1 MRMWSSAPL
10 ISASPRVAQ
19 HVLAQLDGQQHTAL
33 VISLHAGI
41 AEFGDMVQLLLYG
54 GLAPVEG
61 VKLIDHGFKRLVRVD
76 GDGPVI
82 ETDGDGEAL
91 AQRFAVGV
99 GDDDAA
105 LGVDGVV
112 VATEKLEFTEAGALL
127 GFRPASMRRSSS
139 MPAVTPLPVF
149 LHLPPFLG
157 L

>member
-1 MRMWSSAPL
+1 MLLVVGIFLLRHGAGDNPDMVQRAADFH
-10 ISASPRVAQ
+10 IPRIAQ
-19 HVLAQLDGQQHTAL
+19 HVLAQLHGQQHAAL
-33 VISLHAGI
+33 IVRLHAGI
-41 AEFGDMVQLLLYG
+41 AEFGHMVQLLLYG

-112 VATEKLEFTEAGALL
+112 VATEKLEFVANL
-127 GFRPASMRRSSS
+127 FP
-139 MPAVTPLPVF
+139 
-149 LHLPPFLG
+149 
-157 L
+157 

>member
-10 ISASPRVAQ
+10 ISTSPRVAQ

-112 VATEKLEFTEAGALL
+112 VATEKLEFPEAGALL
-127 GFRPASMRRSSS
+127 GFRRVHAPFLVH
-139 MPAVTPLPVF
+139 AVTPLPVF